1 MDLLDGDVELTEFE
15 AIDVQSVKGVGQGAN
30 GFPILMMKGLAEPA
44 VKDWAAWDAA
54 HEGGKGGSNAGAAS
68 AQAEAR
74 QTQAQEKDGKKP
86 DAAELHNAHE
96 VHVAHEEH
104 EAHLHA
110 EHETHVGHHEHE
122 THEEH
127 EAAMRAER
135 GQTHPASSASTS
147 SLPKASAEQEA
158 KDAQLSRKSATGRN
172 CPKCDATFDA
182 DHKGNTCDECG
193 AKLPP
198 ASTAKA
204 LAAVVKAVDADG
216 TIDEGPD
223 VDLGQQIMSLLAQAI
238 INEAQE
244 IKAGAYGE
252 SFDVEMLTA
261 AANMVRMW
269 IGRESAPDE
278 GSPMGLLMAAAKAA
292 QSTASQNDLP
302 DSAFAY
308 IEDGGSKDADGKT
321 TPRSKRHFPVHDAAH
336 ARNALARLSS
346 SPFGGKAKAKVH
358 AAAKKFGIDVSDD
371 TSKSTV
377 AEGGTTVD
385 TEPQGNEGLS
395 KALEAAV
402 TKAEQ
407 LEERVNAL
415 DAALAKVKA
424 TPIPGGPMMSVARP
438 AAKAEDGE
446 DWAAKAAYYRAQ
458 ADAIA
463 DPGTA
468 DGYRQLAR
476 QADDKAAKALAS

>member
-1 MDLLDGDVELTEFE
+1 VDVEITELEKIE
-15 AIDVQSVKGVGQGAN
+15 ADRVDGVGTPAN
-30 GFPILMMKGLAEPA
+30 GIPFLLMKSAE
-44 VKDWAAWDAA
+44 VSKDWAAWDAA
-54 HEGGKGGSNAGAAS
+54 HEGGKGGSNAGGAA
-68 AQAEAR
+68 AVAEAR
-74 QTQAQEKDGKKP
+74 QTQAEEKNGKKP
-86 DAAELHNAHE
+86 TAAQLHNAHE

-110 EHETHVGHHEHE
+110 EHESHVGHHEHE

-135 GQTHPASSASTS
+135 GQTHPASSAST
-147 SLPKASAEQEA
+147 PKAPSAEQEA
-158 KDAQLSRKSATGRN
+158 KDKQLSRKAV
-172 CPKCDATFDA
+172 
-182 DHKGNTCDECG
+182 
-193 AKLPP
+193 
-198 ASTAKA
+198 
-204 LAAVVKAVDADG
+204 LAAVAKAVDADG

-252 SFDVEMLTA
+252 SCDVDLLNCA
-261 AANMVRMW
+261 ASMVTRW
-269 IGRESAPDE
+269 IGRESAGDA
-278 GSPMGLLMAAAKAA
+278 SDDADMGMLMASAAVKAA
-292 QSTASQNDLP
+292 ESAKTQNDLP

-321 TPRSKRHFPVHDAAH
+321 TPRSKRHFPVHDKAH
-336 ARNALARLSS
+336 AENALARLSS
-346 SPFGGKAKAKVH
+346 SPFGDKASAKVH
-358 AAAKKFGIDVSDD
+358 AAAKKFGIGTSDD

-377 AEGGTTVD
+377 APEGADVD

-402 TKAEQ
+402 TKAGQ